1 MNDLFGAPA
10 VDDCD
15 LDEFIEIVS
24 TITAQEQVPH
34 AASISCGAV
43 IYDAPGLRA
52 KLATQ
57 KTSEAKLKAE
67 LAWVLSAGPG
77 IFVVRNAVDPHVIA
91 LVNEVFFAIVAD
103 QRASNSAAGDHFGA
117 AGVNDRIWNALEK
130 LTVRD
135 PEAFVAY
142 YTNDFIALGAEAWL
156 GPMYQMTSQ
165 VNVVNPG
172 GAAQKPHRDYHLGF
186 LTDEVGQQFPLH
198 AHLMSP
204 SLTLQGAVAHCDMP
218 IETGPTT
225 YLPHSH
231 KYPLGYLA
239 WRRPEFADYYEAHC
253 TQVPLQTGDLV
264 FFNPALFHAA
274 GTNVTTDVRRIANLL
289 QVNSAFGR
297 AMESID
303 RQRMSVAIYPALVSA
318 AEAGVPSEALHRAIA
333 SCAEGYAFP
342 TNLDRDQPIGRLTP
356 ESQAEIVSALLDR
369 RASAGE
375 LRIALESHAA
385 KRLTN

>member
-1 MNDLFGAPA
+1 MNDLFRVPS

-24 TITAQEQVPH
+24 TATTLDQVPH
-34 AASISCGAV
+34 AESIDHGAV
-43 IYDAPGLRA
+43 LYDGPSLRHHFA
-52 KLATQ
+52 ANPDAIV
-57 KTSEAKLKAE
+57 SVRAE
-67 LAWVLSAGPG
+67 IAWALSAGPG
-77 IFVVRNAVDPHVIA
+77 IVVVRGAFDQRIVDRVSKA
-91 LVNEVFFAIVAD
+91 FFDIVAE
-103 QRASNSAAGDHFGA
+103 QRASSTTAGDHFGA
-117 AGVNDRIWNALEK
+117 AGVNDRVWNALEK
-130 LTVRD
+130 LAVID
-135 PEAFVAY
+135 PDAFVAY
-142 YTNDFIALGAEAWL
+142 YANEFVALGAQAWL

-172 GAAQKPHRDYHLGF
+172 GVAQKPHRDYHLGF

-239 WRRPEFADYYEAHC
+239 WRRPEFAEYYSTHC
-253 TQVPLQTGDLV
+253 TQIPLRTGDLV
-264 FFNPALFHAA
+264 YFNPALFHAA
-274 GTNVTTDVRRIANLL
+274 GTNQTSDVKRVANLL

-303 RQRMSVAIYPALVSA
+303 RHRMSLAVYPAL
-318 AEAGVPSEALHRAIA
+318 LRAQSNGMASDDLSRSIS

-342 TNLDRDQPIGRLTP
+342 TNLDLDQPLGRLTP
-356 ESQAEIVSALLDR
+356 ESQAEILLELLARSADIADATAAL
-369 RASAGE
+369 SA
-375 LRIALESHAA
+375 HAA
-385 KRLTN
+385 KRQTS